1 MLTTCMS
8 TTRSVS
14 RVGSTMTFCRR
25 RPIAISLT
33 LFGLLALGAGASTG
47 IAQQTR
53 ADTAPPVTLPNTHQ
67 HVLHSRVNG
76 RTYVI
81 QVALP
86 SAYVNAP
93 PSDMARYPTLY
104 LLDIAGLTGSF
115 PLLYAQQ
122 LYLAFLPRT
131 RTILVGVAA
140 VEPSERQWY
149 DREFDW
155 TPPLTAA
162 DSQYFK
168 RTGGTPPLLGGA
180 PQFLRVLKEEIIP
193 LIDSSYRTSG
203 DRGIEGQSMGGLFVA
218 YAMLE
223 EPDLFTRYAMISP
236 SLWYPW
242 GREKGIILAREPE
255 FAKQHPTF
263 QKTVYVNVGSEEDP
277 GMIAVAWQF
286 VRQLCNSMS
295 NGYYKGL
302 DLGAETIA
310 GQPHGSPL
318 ARVRSLVALYPADS
332 TGVKPGRGVMQDCR

>member
-1 MLTTCMS
+1 MAFFRMKPTA
-8 TTRSVS
+8 V
-14 RVGSTMTFCRR
+14 
-25 RPIAISLT
+25 SLT
-33 LFGLLALGAGASTG
+33 VFGLLAAGAGASTG

-53 ADTAPPVTLPNTHQ
+53 ADTAPPITLPNTHV

-76 RTYVI
+76 RTYLI

-86 SAYVNAP
+86 SAYGNARP
-93 PSDMARYPTLY
+93 GDLDRYPTLY
-104 LLDIAGLTGSF
+104 LLDMGMFS
-115 PLLYAQQ
+115 LLYGYQQ
-122 LYLAFLPRT
+122 YAAFVHPS

-140 VEPSERQWY
+140 VEPSQRKLT
-149 DREFDW
+149 DREFDY

-168 RTGGTPPLLGGA
+168 RTGGTPPLVGGA

-193 LIDSSYRTSG
+193 LMDSSYRTSG
-203 DRGIEGQSMGGLFVA
+203 DRGIEGLSLGGLFVA

-255 FAKQHPTF
+255 FAKQHPSF
-263 QKTVYVNVGSEEDP
+263 QKIVYVNVGSEENSS
-277 GMIAVAWQF
+277 MIAVAWQF
-286 VRQLCNSMS
+286 VRQLCISIS

-302 DLGAETIA
+302 DLGAETIP
-310 GQPHGSPL
+310 GMPHGSPPALVRAL
-318 ARVRSLVALYPADS
+318 AALYPADS
-332 TGVKPGRGVMQDCR
+332 TGVKLGRGVMQDCR